1 MNRQEQME
9 MLKQEYQK
17 IEIPEQALAA
27 VQQGI
32 RQAHQES
39 RKPVYRFYPGR
50 IAAAA
55 VLAVIAVLNLS
66 PQAAMAVADVP
77 VLQKVVQIVTLNRYQ
92 VTEESLNYTA
102 NVETPELSASGD
114 AQLESSVG
122 EINAEVEAYA
132 NQMIAQFEKEMEQQG
147 GVYGLDILYNVVTDT
162 DDWFTLQITTVET
175 MASGAETRRYYNLDK
190 TTGQYVQLADLFP
203 KGVDYVAA
211 ISDNIRVQMK
221 QRMAEN
227 EEQIYFIDSDMPED
241 DFQQIAADQSFYR
254 NQDGGLV
261 IAFNEYDVAPGYMGC
276 PEFVIDAEV
285 ITDLQQR

>member
-17 IEIPEQALAA
+17 IKIPEQALTA

>member
-190 TTGQYVQLADLFP
+190 TTGRYVQLADLFP
-203 KGVDYVAA
+203 EGVDYVTV

>member
-17 IEIPEQALAA
+17 IEIPEQALTA

-32 RQAHQES
+32 RQAYQES

-221 QRMAEN
+221 QRMAED

>member
-17 IEIPEQALAA
+17 IEIPEQALTA

-190 TTGQYVQLADLFP
+190 TTGQYVQLTDLFP
-203 KGVDYVAA
+203 KGVDYVTA

-241 DFQQIAADQSFYR
+241 DFQQIAAD
-254 NQDGGLV
+254 
-261 IAFNEYDVAPGYMGC
+261 
-276 PEFVIDAEV
+276 PEFLPQPGWRASDRI
-285 ITDLQQR
+285 

>member
-17 IEIPEQALAA
+17 IEIPGQALTA

-92 VTEESLNYTA
+92 VTEGSLNYTA

-132 NQMIAQFEKEMEQQG
+132 DQMIAQFEREMEQQG

-190 TTGQYVQLADLFP
+190 TTGRYVQLADLFP
-203 KGVDYVAA
+203 EGVDYVTV

-261 IAFNEYDVAPGYMGC
+261 IVFNEYDVAPGYMGC
-276 PEFVIDAEV
+276 PEFVIDAQV
-285 ITDLQQR
+285 IAALQQR

>member
-17 IEIPEQALAA
+17 IEIPEQALTA
-27 VQQGI
+27 VRQGI

-190 TTGQYVQLADLFP
+190 TTGQYVQLTDLFP

>member
-17 IEIPEQALAA
+17 IEIPEQALTA

-190 TTGQYVQLADLFP
+190 TTGRYVQLADLFP
-203 KGVDYVAA
+203 EGVDYVTV

-261 IAFNEYDVAPGYMGC
+261 IVFNEYDVAPGYMGC
-276 PEFVIDAEV
+276 PEFVMDAEV
-285 ITDLQQR
+285 IAALQQR

>member
-190 TTGQYVQLADLFP
+190 TTGQYVQLTDLFP
-203 KGVDYVAA
+203 KGVDYVTA

>member
-17 IEIPEQALAA
+17 IEIPEQALTA

-32 RQAHQES
+32 RQAYQES

-122 EINAEVEAYA
+122 DINADVEAYA
-132 NQMIAQFEKEMEQQG
+132 NQMIAQFEKEIEQQG

-221 QRMAEN
+221 QRMAED

>member
-77 VLQKVVQIVTLNRYQ
+77 VLQKVVQIVTLNR
-92 VTEESLNYTA
+92 
-102 NVETPELSASGD
+102 
-114 AQLESSVG
+114 
-122 EINAEVEAYA
+122 
-132 NQMIAQFEKEMEQQG
+132 
-147 GVYGLDILYNVVTDT
+147 
-162 DDWFTLQITTVET
+162 
-175 MASGAETRRYYNLDK
+175 
-190 TTGQYVQLADLFP
+190 
-203 KGVDYVAA
+203 
-211 ISDNIRVQMK
+211 
-221 QRMAEN
+221 
-227 EEQIYFIDSDMPED
+227 
-241 DFQQIAADQSFYR
+241 
-254 NQDGGLV
+254 
-261 IAFNEYDVAPGYMGC
+261 
-276 PEFVIDAEV
+276 
-285 ITDLQQR
+285 

>member
-17 IEIPEQALAA
+17 IEIPEQALTA

-190 TTGQYVQLADLFP
+190 TTGQYVQLTDLFP
-203 KGVDYVAA
+203 KGVDYVTA

>member
-17 IEIPEQALAA
+17 IEIPEQALTA

-55 VLAVIAVLNLS
+55 VLAVVAVLNLS

-92 VTEESLNYTA
+92 VTEGSLNYTA

-132 NQMIAQFEKEMEQQG
+132 DQMIAQFEREMEQQG

-190 TTGQYVQLADLFP
+190 TTGRYVQLADLFP
-203 KGVDYVAA
+203 EGVDYVTA

>member
-1 MNRQEQME
+1 M
-9 MLKQEYQK
+9 
-17 IEIPEQALAA
+17 
-27 VQQGI
+27 
-32 RQAHQES
+32 
-39 RKPVYRFYPGR
+39 YRFYPGR

-190 TTGQYVQLADLFP
+190 TTGQYVQLTDLFP
-203 KGVDYVAA
+203 KGVDYVTA

>member
-17 IEIPEQALAA
+17 IEIPGQALTA

-55 VLAVIAVLNLS
+55 VLAVVAVLNLS

-92 VTEESLNYTA
+92 VTEGSLNYTA

-132 NQMIAQFEKEMEQQG
+132 DQMIAQFEREMEQQG

-190 TTGQYVQLADLFP
+190 TTGRYVQLADLFP
-203 KGVDYVAA
+203 EGVDYVTA